1 MGHYFLEIQY
11 LLPQALTTANL
22 CKNLLKGL
30 TKEEE
35 IEAARLVRQNLAH
48 IFLTNAV
55 KEIMHLLLA
64 HSVY

>member
-1 MGHYFLEIQY
+1 MGHYFLAIQY

-48 IFLTNAV
+48 IL
-55 KEIMHLLLA
+55 
-64 HSVY
+64 